1 MKDLET
7 SSDGKSEKS
16 SKKKSNARFKLSD
29 TDISLYSFPLSENTS
44 MTSSPECSVDGDSD
58 DFNSSFQKTFRS
70 QSVDRTVKSS
80 LHKLIKLKNSND
92 HPIEHQ
98 RMRERKSMKTKYE
111 KDAIKVSIMSQLPD
125 DIETLKKIQDFLLQS
140 IQ

>member
-7 SSDGKSEKS
+7 SSDGKSDK
-16 SKKKSNARFKLSD
+16 SKKKGKARFKLSD
-29 TDISLYSFPLSENTS
+29 TDKDISLYSFPLSENTS

-80 LHKLIKLKNSND
+80 LHRLIKLKNSND
-92 HPIEHQ
+92 NPIELQ
-98 RMRERKSMKTKYE
+98 RMRERKSMKTKFE
-111 KDAIKVSIMSQLPD
+111 KDAIKVSIISQLPD
-125 DIETLKKIQDFLLQS
+125 DIETLKKIQDFLQS

>member
-1 MKDLET
+1 LET

-58 DFNSSFQKTFRS
+58 DFNSSFQKTIRS

-80 LHKLIKLKNSND
+80 LHKLIKLKNSNEY
-92 HPIEHQ
+92 PIEHQ
-98 RMRERKSMKTKYE
+98 RMRERKSMKTKCE
-111 KDAIKVSIMSQLPD
+111 KDAIKVSIISQLPD
-125 DIETLKKIQDFLLQS
+125 DIETLKKIQDFLQS